1 MARGTRAVLFYR
13 GRRSGSPDGLAWYRS
28 PLPGASA
35 ASRSYDPFTVKTRL
49 AVLTPVLLSVF
60 ACGSSLDNPVT
71 SAVKTRPRLAR
82 FGETGTFE
90 PSLTWWNEDLSR
102 LFAHR

>member
-60 ACGSSLDNPVT
+60 ACGSSLENLVA
-71 SAVKTRPRLAR
+71 SAVDARHRLAEA
-82 FGETGTFE
+82 GETETFKA
-90 PSLTWWNEDLSR
+90 PLT
-102 LFAHR
+102 